1 MASVDELKQTETS
14 ALGEIEASYNNF
26 RSRLEAFVQEYGA
39 LMNNAVSLAQN
50 MAFGMANPAQV
61 AALNQDN
68 LQKLKQECDVLGQW
82 QSYFLGFESTARS
95 LGEAGLLRT
104 AVRLREIEAEIIE
117 NLQIFQN
124 VCSSTEQQMRAFA
137 GIWNNAMAYTANA
150 IRDVANRQSQVFE
163 TFRTRWNN
171 EAFNKC
177 PVCGSLLESRTLPYC
192 PNPNCRTLVIRF

>member
-14 ALGEIEASYNNF
+14 ALGEIEASYNDF

-50 MAFGMANPAQV
+50 MAFGMANPAQA

-95 LGEAGLLRT
+95 LGEAGLPRT

-163 TFRTRWNN
+163 TFR
-171 EAFNKC
+171 
-177 PVCGSLLESRTLPYC
+177 
-192 PNPNCRTLVIRF
+192 